1 MTPLT
6 YRIAFASLQGMGV
19 DLARKLID
27 VVGSEERFFAMSE
40 KELRDLTRGRSKIYS
55 DKYRSECLER
65 AQQEEAFVSEHGIGV
80 SYFTDESYPHRLLE
94 APDAP
99 AMIYTLGS
107 CNLESAH
114 VVSVVGTRHATQYG
128 IRFCDTFIGELS
140 QRLPDL
146 VVVSGLAYGID
157 IAAHRAALK
166 HGVPTVAVLPRG
178 LNRIYPAMHRND
190 AIAIAK
196 HGGMLLT
203 ALLGPQAAFL
213 TMIAVLVIQC
223 LFFGGM
229 LLTDYTSQTEVQ
241 KSNFLARNRIVAAL
255 SDCTVI
261 VESAGAGGALVTA
274 SLAMSYN
281 RDVMAVP
288 GRCGDEFSAGCNK
301 LIATNKAALITGADE
316 LLAAMRWDGIAPEP
330 RQLDLFPTLT
340 KEQQAVVDVIRDRG
354 EVHLNTLA
362 DTLRLPVYK
371 LMSTLVELDCQNIIV
386 TLPGCRYSMA

>member
-1 MTPLT
+1 MPSEYSPLV
-6 YRIAFASLQGMGV
+6 YRIAFASMQGMGV
-19 DLARKLID
+19 DLARKLLD

-40 KELRDLTRGRSKIYS
+40 KDLRALTHGRSKIYS
-55 DKYRSECLER
+55 DNYRRECLER
-65 AQQEEAFVSEHGIGV
+65 AVREEAFVSEHGIQAT
-80 SYFTDESYPHRLLE
+80 YFTDEAYPHRLLE
-94 APDAP
+94 ASDAP
-99 AMIYTLGS
+99 AMIFTLGS

-114 VVSVVGTRHATQYG
+114 IISIVGTRHATQYG
-128 IRFCDTFIGELS
+128 IKFCDTFIGELA

-190 AIAIAK
+190 AISIVK
-196 HGGMLLT
+196 
-203 ALLGPQAAFL
+203 QN
-213 TMIAVLVIQC
+213 
-223 LFFGGM
+223 GM
-229 LLTDYTSQTEVQ
+229 LLTDYTSQDEVQ

-261 VESAGAGGALVTA
+261 VESAGSGGALVTA

-301 LIATNKAALITGADE
+301 LIATNKAALITSADD
-316 LLAAMRWDGIAPEP
+316 LLAAMRWESAVRQPQ
-330 RQLDLFPTLT
+330 QLDLFPELT
-340 KEQQAVVDVIRDRG
+340 KEEQSVVEVIKDHG
-354 EVHLNTLA
+354 EIHLNTLA
-362 DTLRLPVYK
+362 DKLHTPVYK
-371 LMSTLVELDCQNIIV
+371 LMSILVELDCKNVIT
-386 TLPGCRYSMA
+386 TLPGCRYTSF

>member
-1 MTPLT
+1 MTGTDGYTPLT
-6 YRIAFASLQGMGV
+6 YRIAFASMQGMSV
-19 DLARKLID
+19 DLARKLLD
-27 VVGSEERFFAMSE
+27 VVGSEEQFFAMGE

-55 DKYRSECLER
+55 DNYRRECLQR
-65 AQQEEAFVSEHGIGV
+65 ALKEEAFVRDNGIAV
-80 SYFTDESYPHRLLE
+80 TYFTDKNYPHRLIE

-99 AMIYTLGS
+99 AMFYSLGK
-107 CNLESAH
+107 CDLEAPH
-114 VVSVVGTRHATQYG
+114 IISVVGTRHATQYG
-128 IRFCDTFIGELS
+128 IRFCDTLIGELA

-190 AIAIAK
+190 AVAIVK
-196 HGGMLLT
+196 GGGL
-203 ALLGPQAAFL
+203 
-213 TMIAVLVIQC
+213 
-223 LFFGGM
+223 
-229 LLTDYTSQTEVQ
+229 LLTDYTSQDTVQ

-261 VESAGAGGALVTA
+261 IESAGSGGALVTA

-301 LIATNKAALITGADE
+301 LIATNKAALITSADD
-316 LLAAMRWDGIAPEP
+316 LMAAMRWESVRQEP
-330 RQLDLFPTLT
+330 QQLSLFPELT
-340 KEQQAVVDVIRDRG
+340 KEEQAVVDVIRDQG
-354 EVHLNTLA
+354 EIHINSLA
-362 DTLRLPVYK
+362 DALNFPVYK
-371 LMSTLVELDCQNIIV
+371 LMSILVELDCKNVIA
-386 TLPGCRYSMA
+386 TLPGCRYSMR